1 MRSRRTAQAHMLFSP
16 PWSSMRRYTDYR
28 QRMRISMT
36 RKRREKPM
44 AKGWYLSGEFKRRML
59 RLPEKVRKDTNR
71 AIEQNAD
78 EWVRVSRSMAP
89 VDPKDGIHLKPS
101 IRHYETETG
110 GQVVRAGGE
119 ATTRPVK
126 DGQSATYD
134 YALAQE
140 FGTQEMAAN
149 PFFWPAYR
157 LFKKKFASRRSR
169 AMNKAIKDFNNG
181 Q

>member
-1 MRSRRTAQAHMLFSP
+1 
-16 PWSSMRRYTDYR
+16 
-28 QRMRISMT
+28 
-36 RKRREKPM
+36 M

-119 ATTRPVK
+119 TTTRHVK
-126 DGQSATYD
+126 DGQSATFD

-157 LFKKKFASRRSR
+157 LFKKKFVSRRSR

>member
-1 MRSRRTAQAHMLFSP
+1 MV
-16 PWSSMRRYTDYR
+16 
-28 QRMRISMT
+28 
-36 RKRREKPM
+36 
-44 AKGWYLSGEFKRRML
+44 KGWFVSAEFKRRL
-59 RLPEKVRKDTNR
+59 ARLPKSVKKATNQ

-89 VDPKDGIHLKPS
+89 TDPVEGVHLKPS
-101 IRHYETETG
+101 IRHHVTETG

-119 ATTRPVK
+119 ATTRPVI

-140 FGTQEMAAN
+140 FGTQSMNAN

-157 LFKKKFASRRSR
+157 LLRKKFVSRRSR

-181 Q
+181 

>member
-1 MRSRRTAQAHMLFSP
+1 
-16 PWSSMRRYTDYR
+16 
-28 QRMRISMT
+28 
-36 RKRREKPM
+36 M
-44 AKGWYLSGEFKRRML
+44 ANNWHVNPAFKRRL
-59 RLPEKVRKDTNR
+59 LALPKKVVKETNR

-89 VDPKDGIHLKPS
+89 VDPTGGIHLQPS

-126 DGQSATYD
+126 DGQSATFD

-140 FGTQEMAAN
+140 FGTQEMGAN

-157 LFKKKFASRRSR
+157 LLKKKFVSRRSR
-169 AMNKAIKDFNNG
+169 AMRKAIKENNDG
-181 Q
+181 K